1 MKKAKEDLKRQIT
14 ILLVVMIS
22 ISAIIFVISSFV
34 ELDKRFIYN
43 NFLTLSISL
52 LSVITLSILIKT
64 IRNKNQPTNVL
75 EFLSLLIA
83 MIFWF
88 AGEVSYS
95 YLQIV
100 EGEDLPFPGPPEIFF
115 FTGYFF
121 LIYYL
126 YQNFKFW
133 SRNRTIKKSYVI
145 FSFSLT
151 VFLISII
158 LFITIQEELNEI
170 DIFLTDLAYYILDG
184 IILFPA
190 IAILLSVLKRD
201 PISTHQI
208 LISLFIVSAVS
219 GDFGYLYLATTTDEE
234 IAAKYEWV
242 WVMLYSFD
250 YLFVA
255 FAGLWYTKIIT
266 ISHGHINRVIEDNKN
281 RFQSL
286 WQLANDRENE
296 NSVYE
301 SENKSY
307 EDKDEKL
314 QYFNNDNEIIKYL
327 GKEIKSV
334 NELAILYSSQDTKSK
349 DVSQRLFQ
357 LLIKL
362 FNYNKDTKTRI
373 LLKNKINDDFDHLFN
388 TFKNNPNIEI
398 RPSNNSSLKNQLS
411 SFMIIMLDKNR
422 FFNITTD
429 NNTKFNCI
437 FSADKQKTDFHNQL
451 FEVNWLL
458 SNVR

>member
-1 MKKAKEDLKRQIT
+1 MKKAREDLKRQIM

-43 NFLTLSISL
+43 NLLTLSLSL
-52 LSVITLSILIKT
+52 FSVITLSILIKT

-75 EFLSLLIA
+75 EFLALLIA

-88 AGEVSYS
+88 AGELSYS

-115 FTGYFF
+115 FIGYFF

-126 YQNFKFW
+126 YRNFNFW
-133 SRNRTIKKSYVI
+133 SRNRTIKKSYI
-145 FSFSLT
+145 ILSFSLT
-151 VFLISII
+151 AFLISIN
-158 LFITIQEELNEI
+158 LYITIQEELNEI
-170 DIFLTDLAYYILDG
+170 DVFLTDLSYYILDG
-184 IILFPA
+184 VILFPA
-190 IAILLSVLKRD
+190 ISILLSVLKRD
-201 PISTHQI
+201 PISIHQI
-208 LISLFIVSAVS
+208 LISIFIVSAVS

-255 FAGLWYTKIIT
+255 FAGLWYSKIIT
-266 ISHGHINRVIEDNKN
+266 ISHSHINRVIEDNKR

-296 NSVYE
+296 NTMYE
-301 SENKSY
+301 PENNAY
-307 EDKDEKL
+307 EDKDENL
-314 QYFNNDNEIIKYL
+314 QYFNNDQEIIKYL
-327 GKEIKSV
+327 GKEIKTV
-334 NELAILYSSQDTKSK
+334 NELSILFSSQNIKSK
-349 DVSQRLFQ
+349 DLSHRLFQ

-373 LLKNKINDDFDHLFN
+373 LIRNKINNDSDYLFD
-388 TFKNNPNIEI
+388 TFKNNQNIEI
-398 RPSNNSSLKNQLS
+398 RPLNNSTLKSHLS
-411 SFMIIMLDKNR
+411 SFMIIILDKNR
-422 FFNITTD
+422 FLNITTD
-429 NNTKFNCI
+429 NSNKYNCM
-437 FSADKQKTDFHNQL
+437 FSNDKQKTDFHNQL

-458 SNVR
+458 SNAR